1 MTEISKKLK
10 LTSSSGVSQDITL
23 YSSRNDVSESKQVIA
38 VANAGG
44 NILGYAPIQLGDS
57 SSWSILNSTYGRI
70 NTEAS
75 AKRKITI
82 TFVNE
87 SGRDISPYM
96 DFKYSLSIRPNGG
109 SPSHDSLSVFKNE
122 VRSLVGTYSALDE
135 EYNING
141 TLLQSYGGKKY
152 FDVTFLGGITITQ
165 DNLDMGY
172 AVIKVS
178 GDAEIRITLKR
189 VVDAQTDTPI
199 SFLVGTATLPY
210 NKAFNYTSP
219 IFKNSIGECSGR
231 LQITFQQYSIYKS
244 PFNAE
249 LKLINASNN
258 TDLII
263 LNKQIV
269 PAGTQIIHFSDY
281 KIIPNGVNLKISWN
295 ITGTSLLNNTF
306 PLIFELR

>member
-10 LTSSSGVSQDITL
+10 LTSSNGVSQDITL
-23 YSSRNDVSESKQVIA
+23 YSSRNDISESRQVIA

-44 NILGYAPIQLGDS
+44 NVLGYAPIQLGDS

-96 DFKYSLSIRPNGG
+96 DFKYSLSIHPNGSF
-109 SPSHDSLSVFKNE
+109 SPDSLSVFKNE
-122 VRSLVGTYSALDE
+122 VRKLVGTYSALDE
-135 EYNING
+135 EYNIDG
-141 TLLQSYGGKKY
+141 TLLQRYSGKKY
-152 FDVTFLGGITITQ
+152 FDVTFLGGITIIQ
-165 DNLDMGY
+165 DNLNNGY
-172 AVIKVS
+172 GIIKVS

-189 VVDAQTDTPI
+189 VVDAQTDTSI
-199 SFLVGTATLPY
+199 AFLVGTATLPY

-219 IFKNSIGECSGR
+219 IFKNSIGEYPGR

-258 TDLII
+258 TDLIV

-281 KIIPNGVNLKISWN
+281 KTIPNGINLKLSWN

-306 PLIFELR
+306 PLIFEFR

>member
-10 LTSSSGVSQDITL
+10 LTSSNGVSQDITL
-23 YSSRNDVSESKQVIA
+23 YSSRNDISESRQVIA

-44 NILGYAPIQLGDS
+44 NVLGYAPIQLGDS

-96 DFKYSLSIRPNGG
+96 DFKYSLSIHPNGSA
-109 SPSHDSLSVFKNE
+109 SPDSLAVFRNE
-122 VRSLVGTYSALDE
+122 VRRLVGTYSALDG
-135 EYNING
+135 EYNIDG
-141 TLLQSYGGKKY
+141 TLLQRYDGKKY

-165 DNLDMGY
+165 DNLNYGY
-172 AVIKVS
+172 GIIKVS

-199 SFLVGTATLPY
+199 AFLVGTATLPY

-219 IFKNSIGECSGR
+219 IFKNSIGEYPGR

-249 LKLINASNN
+249 IKLINASNN
-258 TDLII
+258 TDLIV

-281 KIIPNGVNLKISWN
+281 KTIPNGINLKLSWN

-306 PLIFELR
+306 PLIFEFR

>member
-1 MTEISKKLK
+1 MAEISTKLK
-10 LTSSSGVSQDITL
+10 LTSSSGVSQNITL

-70 NTEAS
+70 NTEVS

-82 TFVNE
+82 TFINE

-96 DFKYSLSIRPNGG
+96 DFKYSLSIHPNGSF
-109 SPSHDSLSVFKNE
+109 SPDSLSVFKNE
-122 VRSLVGTYSALDE
+122 VRKLVGTYSALDE
-135 EYNING
+135 EYNIDG
-141 TLLQSYGGKKY
+141 TLLQRYSGKKY
-152 FDVTFLGGITITQ
+152 FDVTFLGGITIIQ
-165 DNLDMGY
+165 DNLNNGY
-172 AVIKVS
+172 GIIKVS

-189 VVDAQTDTPI
+189 VVDAQTDTSI
-199 SFLVGTATLPY
+199 AFLVGTATLPY

-219 IFKNSIGECSGR
+219 IFKNSIGDYRGR

-258 TDLII
+258 TDLIV

-269 PAGTQIIHFSDY
+269 PAGTQIIHNSEY
-281 KIIPNGVNLKISWN
+281 RSIPNGIDLKMSWN
-295 ITGTSLLNNTF
+295 ITGTSLLSSTF
-306 PLIFELR
+306 PLIFEFK

>member
-1 MTEISKKLK
+1 MAEISTKLK
-10 LTSSSGVSQDITL
+10 LTSSSGVSQNITL
-23 YSSRNDVSESKQVIA
+23 YSSRNDISESKQVIA

-44 NILGYAPIQLGDS
+44 NVLGYAPIQLGDS
-57 SSWSILNSTYGRI
+57 SSWSILNSTYGRV

-75 AKRKITI
+75 TKRKITI

-87 SGRDISPYM
+87 SGRDISPYI
-96 DFKYSLSIRPNGG
+96 DFKYSLSIHPNGG

-122 VRSLVGTYSALDE
+122 VRKLVGTYSALDE
-135 EYNING
+135 EYTIDG
-141 TLLQSYGGKKY
+141 TLLQRYIGKQY

-165 DNLDMGY
+165 GILDTGN

-189 VVDAQTDTPI
+189 VVDTLTNNPI
-199 SFLVGTATLPY
+199 AILVGTATLPY
-210 NKAFNYTSP
+210 DKAFNYTSP
-219 IFKNSIGECSGR
+219 IFKNSIDNYRGR

-258 TDLII
+258 TDLIV

-269 PAGTQIIHFSDY
+269 PAGTQIIHNSEY
-281 KIIPNGVNLKISWN
+281 RKIPNGINLKMSWN
-295 ITGTSLLNNTF
+295 ITGTSLLSSTF
-306 PLIFELR
+306 PLIFEFK

>member
-1 MTEISKKLK
+1 MAEISTKLK
-10 LTSSSGVSQDITL
+10 LTSSSGVSQNITL
-23 YSSRNDVSESKQVIA
+23 YSSRNDISESKQVIA

-44 NILGYAPIQLGDS
+44 NVLGYAPIQLGDS
-57 SSWSILNSTYGRI
+57 SSWSILNSTYGRV

-75 AKRKITI
+75 TKRKITI

-87 SGRDISPYM
+87 SGRDISPYI
-96 DFKYSLSIRPNGG
+96 DFKYSLSIHPNGSF
-109 SPSHDSLSVFKNE
+109 SPDSLSVFKNE
-122 VRSLVGTYSALDE
+122 VRKLVGTYSALDE
-135 EYNING
+135 EYNIDG
-141 TLLQSYGGKKY
+141 TLLQRYSGKKY

-269 PAGTQIIHFSDY
+269 PAGTQIIHNSEY
-281 KIIPNGVNLKISWN
+281 RKIPNGINLKMSWN
-295 ITGTSLLNNTF
+295 ITGTSLLSSTF
-306 PLIFELR
+306 PLIFEFK